1 MTIIPMGNR
10 VLLKKDE
17 AVEKTAGGLLLAA
30 SAKEEST
37 MATVVAVGPEA
48 ADSLK
53 VGDRVIYSKF
63 AGESFKVDEKE
74 CLLLELKDVLAK
86 VE

>member
-30 SAKEEST
+30 SAKEESS
-37 MATVVAVGPEA
+37 MATVEAVGSKVS
-48 ADSLK
+48 ADIK

-63 AGESFKVDEKE
+63 AGESFKVDEKD
-74 CLLLELKDVLAK
+74 CLLLDVKDILAK

>member
-1 MTIIPMGNR
+1 MTIVPMGNR

-48 ADSLK
+48 NKGLS

-63 AGESFKVDEKE
+63 AGETFKVDEKE
-74 CLLLELKDVLAK
+74 LLLLEDKDILAK

>member
-1 MTIIPMGNR
+1 MTIVPMGNR

-17 AVEKTAGGLLLAA
+17 AVEKTASGLLLAA

-37 MATVVAVGPEA
+37 MATVVAVGSEVS
-48 ADSLK
+48 DELK

-63 AGESFKVDEKE
+63 AGETFKIDEKE
-74 CLLLELKDVLAK
+74 CLLVEVKDILAK
-86 VE
+86 VQ

>member
-1 MTIIPMGNR
+1 MTIVPMGNR

-48 ADSLK
+48 NKDLK
-53 VGDRVIYSKF
+53 VGDRFIYSKF
-63 AGESFKVDEKE
+63 AGETFKVDEKE
-74 CLLLELKDVLAK
+74 LLLLEDKDILAK

>member
-1 MTIIPMGNR
+1 MTIVPMGNR
-10 VLLKKDE
+10 VLLQKDE

-48 ADSLK
+48 PEELK

-63 AGESFKVDEKE
+63 AGESFDIDGKD
-74 CLLLELKDVLAK
+74 CLLLEAKDILALVK
-86 VE
+86 